1 MHRAEV
7 NFKSAEIRQSV
18 KRAEFGMREFHER
31 SEVTEESP
39 KHDQV
44 SRRFDHS

>member
-31 SEVTEESP
+31 SVQSASFFQKT
-39 KHDQV
+39 K
-44 SRRFDHS
+44 